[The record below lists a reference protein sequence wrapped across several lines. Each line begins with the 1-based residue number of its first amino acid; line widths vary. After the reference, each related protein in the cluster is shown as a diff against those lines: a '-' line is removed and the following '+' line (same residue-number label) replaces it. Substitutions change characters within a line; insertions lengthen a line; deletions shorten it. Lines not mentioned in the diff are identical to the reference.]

1 MAEAISIPSPFY
13 RTSASDSPVDPP
25 TSSNQRHPQIHSN
38 KPHAIAG
45 ASPITKRKQ
54 SKSRNGCSTCK
65 AKRLKCDETKPTC
78 QQCAR
83 RGVPCGGYKKDFK
96 WRAFDDASFQP
107 APKVKK
113 EESSPPRS
121 FTPQSFYSSTTLD
134 ENAIKSEPSTRTASP
149 NDLSE
154 VQYPPAQTSVPT
166 SAFQNVFVEYRPYA
180 SDLYAMSNAPPFMT
194 PPASLPLPDQPE
206 PTSDAPTSR
215 AIADADAM
223 PSPEPTHTRTTAPS
237 STASGQSPRLADLLL
252 PGTDL
257 HSPPAE
263 YYAYRNQQG
272 ESFFQPYLYNP
283 QGESMDE
290 DDVEEIPRNHDF
302 NADPELWITGQLSP
316 TGSSSSSSSSNSNS
330 GMLLFE
336 PTFPPNSPEQ
346 IVLRYDRNTCGIL
359 SVKDGPTENPWRT
372 LIWPLARETPALYH
386 AIASMTSFHHSE
398 NNKPMRVQGLEHMR
412 TSIQELSKGIQNM
425 RFDAAIATT
434 LVLAFAES
442 WDTHI
447 SSGIDHIKGAKIL
460 VNQALVRHRQAPLTG
475 DELTRLKFL
484 CKTWIYMDVIA
495 RLTSVDEDESN
506 DVELV
511 ASLIS
516 ESAQDPHL
524 DPLMGSAGGLF
535 PLVGRVAN
543 LVRRVR
549 KTDSNGPS
557 IIAQAIE
564 LKAQLDNW
572 TAPDGIVDPED
583 PTTSIADSR
592 RTAEAYRYATL
603 LYLHQAVPEI
613 PSLFSATLAKKAL
626 SELTLV
632 DTNSRAVIVQIYPLT
647 AAACEVEDEDDR
659 MWIRDRWKAMGG
671 RMKLGIIDRC
681 SEVVT
686 EVWKRRDAHVAEKA
700 RAARRKSSLSSPASP
715 SLKRG
720 CPSEGGV
727 IDDQFN
733 WTELSG
739 KRRAVGGIG
748 AFDTPRPVAVKVERG
763 DAKSRTGLD
772 TEMLETEYTVRGKL
786 HWLGV
791 MQDWNWEVLLG

>member
-1 MAEAISIPSPFY
+1 MAEAIGIPSPFY
-13 RTSASDSPVDPP
+13 RTSAADSPVDPP
-25 TSSNQRHPQIHSN
+25 TSRNQRHPPIHST
-38 KPHAIAG
+38 KPQAIAG

-78 QQCAR
+78 QQCTR

-107 APKVKK
+107 AHK
-113 EESSPPRS
+113 
-121 FTPQSFYSSTTLD
+121 
-134 ENAIKSEPSTRTASP
+134 PSTRTSSP
-149 NDLSE
+149 NDFSDIR
-154 VQYPPAQTSVPT
+154 YPPAQTSTPT

-180 SDLYAMSNAPPFMT
+180 SDLYAMSNAPAFMT
-194 PPASLPLPDQPE
+194 PPASLLLPDQFDPI
-206 PTSDAPTSR
+206 SDAHTPR
-215 AIADADAM
+215 AFADADAM
-223 PSPEPTHTRTTAPS
+223 LSPEPALARTTAPS

-263 YYAYRNQQG
+263 YYTFRSQYS
-272 ESFFQPYLYNP
+272 ESFFQPGYYNP
-283 QGESMDE
+283 PIGSVDG

-302 NADPELWITGQLSP
+302 NTDSELWMTGQLSP
-316 TGSSSSSSSSNSNS
+316 TGSTSSSSSSNSNS

-386 AIASMTSFHHSE
+386 AIASMTSFHHSV
-398 NNKPMRVQGLEHMR
+398 NNRPMRVQGLEHMR
-412 TSIQELSKGIQNM
+412 TSIQKLSKGIQNM
-425 RFDAAIATT
+425 KFDAAIATT

-447 SSGIDHIKGAKIL
+447 CSGIDHIKGAKIL
-460 VNQALVRHRQAPLTG
+460 VNQALARHRQTPLAG

-484 CKTWIYMDVIA
+484 CNTWIYMDVIA

-506 DVELV
+506 DVERV

-516 ESAQDPHL
+516 ASAQDPHL
-524 DPLMGSAGGLF
+524 DPLMGSAGRLF

-557 IIAQAIE
+557 IISQAIG
-564 LKAQLDNW
+564 LKAQLDSW
-572 TAPDGIVDPED
+572 SAPDDIVDPED
-583 PTTSIADSR
+583 PTTSIADSK

-603 LYLHQAVPEI
+603 LYLHQAVPEV
-613 PSLFSATLAKKAL
+613 PSLPSAMLAKKAL

-659 MWIRDRWKAMGG
+659 EWIRGRWNAMAG

-681 SEVVT
+681 REVVD
-686 EVWKRRDAHVAEKA
+686 EVWKRRDAYAAEKA
-700 RAARRKSSLSSPASP
+700 KAARRRSSLSSSSP

-720 CPSEGGV
+720 CPSEGAV
-727 IDDQFN
+727 IDEQFN
-733 WTELSG
+733 WMELSA

-748 AFDTPRPVAVKVERG
+748 AFDTPRLVPVKAERG
-763 DAKSRTGLD
+763 ELKNRTELD
-772 TEMLETEYTVRGKL
+772 TEILETEYTVRGKL
-786 HWLGV
+786 HWLSV
-791 MQDWNWEVLLG
+791 MQDWKWEILLG